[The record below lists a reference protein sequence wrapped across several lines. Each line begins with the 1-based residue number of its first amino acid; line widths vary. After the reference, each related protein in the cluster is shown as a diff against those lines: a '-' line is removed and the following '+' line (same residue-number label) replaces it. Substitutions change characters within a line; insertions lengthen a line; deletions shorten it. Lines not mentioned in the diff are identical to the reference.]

1 MAGRQHGVITRAQM
15 RRADI
20 TEDSI
25 RWKGEA
31 GLIEEVL
38 PNVFRLGGA
47 AQTWE
52 QRLSAA
58 CLWGGP
64 DAVACHKSAAVLWG
78 LGGFG
83 PGPVEIST
91 LKQNRLSLPFKV
103 HRSAVSPAFTTR
115 KLGIPVTNGFRT
127 VRDLVF
133 ILEGDRADQ
142 VFDEALLKG
151 LISIDAMRRMVE
163 RETGHGR
170 RGIRA
175 LRRLLDE
182 RDPNYQAS
190 ASELQRLVRKVLIAG
205 GMSDFVEEYVVLD
218 EDGNFIAR
226 GDFGFV
232 EDWTIVEAEGRANH
246 TSKLDFRRD
255 LERRNRLTAAG
266 WATVHTTWDQV
277 RNRREEFLEAVRK
290 TRERQRR
297 LRA

>member
-1 MAGRQHGVITRAQM
+1 MERWMEVAGRQHGVITRAQM

-133 ILEGDRADQ
+133 ILEGDHSTRPC
-142 VFDEALLKG
+142 
-151 LISIDAMRRMVE
+151 S
-163 RETGHGR
+163 
-170 RGIRA
+170 
-175 LRRLLDE
+175 
-182 RDPNYQAS
+182 RDS
-190 ASELQRLVRKVLIAG
+190 SRSTRC
-205 GMSDFVEEYVVLD
+205 
-218 EDGNFIAR
+218 
-226 GDFGFV
+226 
-232 EDWTIVEAEGRANH
+232 
-246 TSKLDFRRD
+246 
-255 LERRNRLTAAG
+255 AG
-266 WATVHTTWDQV
+266 WSSG
-277 RNRREEFLEAVRK
+277 RP
-290 TRERQRR
+290 
-297 LRA
+297 